1 MIQQGWIQGRLAQG
15 KFDKKDGEPCF
26 ALASS
31 RKVGGV
37 CSVGAISRTTAFPAR
52 MRGTYLKELANALDG
67 KGKAGRRQRA
77 VLDVIMSHN
86 DEMRPGDGLRY
97 VRRRGVRISA
107 FHRRLRD
114 KLVSAMQQVEV
125 KLGLVEEMPGIKATE
140 IKAPSIRA
148 TEIEQREPVPVRVRS
163 NK

>member
-1 MIQQGWIQGRLAQG
+1 MP
-15 KFDKKDGEPCF
+15 DN
-26 ALASS
+26 ALPTS
-31 RKVGGV
+31 RMVGGV
-37 CSVGAISRTTAFPAR
+37 CSVGAINRSTSLPADMRRTYR
-52 MRGTYLKELANALDG
+52 RELAKALDG
-67 KGKAGRRQRA
+67 KGKGYRRQQT

-86 DEMRPGDGLRY
+86 DEMRPSDGLRY